1 MGKGTPP
8 SRRCWA
14 RLEWKGALELVGVNN
29 EIGEEEPKRE
39 GEEVLELSF
48 LRLVSFPFFF
58 FFLKG
63 TALRKDGALRGG
75 QAVQLLVRIHPKMNN
90 WAVKMY
96 GNLMNL

>member
-1 MGKGTPP
+1 M
-8 SRRCWA
+8 
-14 RLEWKGALELVGVNN
+14 NN
-29 EIGEEEPKRE
+29 ETGEEEPKRE

-48 LRLVSFPFFF
+48 LRLVYFPFF

-75 QAVQLLVRIHPKMNN
+75 QAVQLLVRIRPKMNN

>member
-58 FFLKG
+58 FFFKG
-63 TALRKDGALRGG
+63 HCTQERWCTERGAGSTASGKN
-75 QAVQLLVRIHPKMNN
+75 PS
-90 WAVKMY
+90 
-96 GNLMNL
+96 